1 MSQSVVLSSARGFH
15 IEEASFVILRLSS
28 ANLFT
33 NVFLNIDNKAYLP
46 NMRNTMPA
54 KAPPNPAVVT
64 EQLAALGARIRAQR
78 KALRVSAT
86 ALAEA
91 AGMSRVSVH
100 RIEQGEPSVT
110 MGAYLNVLAA
120 LGMTFSAAVVADEA
134 SEMAADDKA
143 GWLPARV
150 RLADYPA
157 LKQLAWQVQG
167 VDELTPREALG
178 IYERNWRHLDEAALL
193 PRERNLID
201 ALRLAFGGVDT
212 PGAGDV

>member
-1 MSQSVVLSSARGFH
+1 
-15 IEEASFVILRLSS
+15 
-28 ANLFT
+28 
-33 NVFLNIDNKAYLP
+33 
-46 NMRNTMPA
+46 MPA
-54 KAPPNPAVVT
+54 KSPANPSAVA

-120 LGMTFSAAVVADEA
+120 LGMTFSATAMGDER
-134 SEMAADDKA
+134 SETTADDKA
-143 GWLPARV
+143 GWLPARI

-167 VDELTPREALG
+167 TDELTPREALG
-178 IYERNWRHLDEAALL
+178 IYERNWRHVDEAALL

-201 ALRLAFGGVDT
+201 ALRLAFGGSAT